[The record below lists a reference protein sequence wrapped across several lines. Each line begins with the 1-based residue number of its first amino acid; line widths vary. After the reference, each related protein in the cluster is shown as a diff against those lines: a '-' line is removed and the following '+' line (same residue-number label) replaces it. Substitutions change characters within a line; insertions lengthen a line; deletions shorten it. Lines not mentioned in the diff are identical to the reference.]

1 MYVANE
7 LSIHGFRLSLVFLD
21 YIHHPQSYSPPLPL
35 PPPLFISSASFS
47 DLLITL
53 LFWYFYIPYFANLW
67 CSQLFRPSPPHLSFH
82 RALLGL
88 SNFKLRTRYYPPL
101 EPRQDQAR
109 EPPLLNHTTPT
120 HPARSSSSILLSHD
134 DQECQLMCWHP
145 NNHPPPCPPL
155 LLLLLRWCSC
165 WPQSVLLVHFSASHT
180 TPHTGMYT
188 TILCHTIR
196 LIHSKPPTFVRLL
209 LWYSY
214 GSMTRPNS
222 AGQSWWCIDRKGH
235 SSFITSYDWMPA
247 SIPSGLHFHAS
258 ASWHH
263 GSPGQGQGQKI
274 KHIHAHGSTPSA
286 VSRSSQEFIC

>member
-1 MYVANE
+1 MASVFP
-7 LSIHGFRLSLVFLD
+7 LFSLIT
-21 YIHHPQSYSPPLPL
+21 YIILRAIPLLSPPLRY
-35 PPPLFISSASFS
+35 LFLLHLFS

-67 CSQLFRPSPPHLSFH
+67 CSQPFRPPPPHLSFH

-101 EPRQDQAR
+101 EQPRQDQAR
-109 EPPLLNHTTPT
+109 EPPPRTTPT

-145 NNHPPPCPPL
+145 NNHTPCLP

-196 LIHSKPPTFVRLL
+196 LIHSKPP
-209 LWYSY
+209 
-214 GSMTRPNS
+214 
-222 AGQSWWCIDRKGH
+222 H
-235 SSFITSYDWMPA
+235 SFACCSGIRTGAWPGPTPLASPGDA
-247 SIPSGLHFHAS
+247 SIAKGTPRSLHLMTGCQHLYPLGCIFMQV
-258 ASWHH
+258 HH
-263 GSPGQGQGQKI
+263 GIMAALARARARK
-274 KHIHAHGSTPSA
+274 
-286 VSRSSQEFIC
+286 